1 MVRFQ
6 QDLIHQIGQHRSRGV
21 IIDVAALDV
30 LDSFG
35 SRTLRNIAEM
45 ARLRGA
51 DDGDRRHP
59 AGRRVRDG
67 RAGHGHGCG
76 RTPRWTSRR
85 AWRTCRPCGT
95 AGAGRLR
102 DRGEED
108 LTRDYRAAF
117 LRYLPGRART
127 ALTLGYEL
135 GRRAVV
141 DGVSLLDVV
150 QVHHTV
156 LAEVLVDT
164 PAEDTPA
171 LSSAAAAFLVEVL
184 STFDMAH
191 RLQERP
197 QTPRR

>member
-1 MVRFQ
+1 MTEV
-6 QDLIHQIGQHRSRGV
+6 
-21 IIDVAALDV
+21 
-30 LDSFG
+30 
-35 SRTLRNIAEM
+35 
-45 ARLRGA
+45 
-51 DDGDRRHP
+51 
-59 AGRRVRDG
+59 
-67 RAGHGHGCG
+67 
-76 RTPRWTSRR
+76 
-85 AWRTCRPCGT
+85 
-95 AGAGRLR
+95 
-102 DRGEED
+102 ED

-117 LRYLPGRART
+117 LRYLPGRSEA

-171 LSSAAAAFLVEVL
+171 LSSAAAAFLAEVL

-197 QTPRR
+197 RTPRR